1 MSFRRFIPARF
12 IIIGV
17 CIISSALVVTA
28 LTGCAGYR
36 DRVIGEGEHEM
47 VFSNDGNIAVPVT
60 VRWVSGQQHIKTET
74 FTVYTTG
81 TVTLLTI
88 PRLSYEIELD
98 PDCESES
105 SAAPASVPE
114 NQVIDLRQR

>member
-1 MSFRRFIPARF
+1 MSSWHFIPVRF
-12 IIIGV
+12 AIIAV
-17 CIISSALVVTA
+17 CVVSLVVA
-28 LTGCAGYR
+28 SLAGCAGYR

-60 VRWVSGQQHIKTET
+60 VRWVSDQQYIKTET

-114 NQVIDLRQR
+114 NQVIDLRGR